1 MRPAQPVRVDGDA
14 SDWSSIPALVT
25 EETQA
30 GVAAPLSPLKA
41 VYDAGWI
48 YLLLQSADGAA
59 LDWTRKALSIGFD
72 TYDAARG
79 ERRLPAPADCEV
91 PGGVEFA
98 LVLRGPDASE
108 LLVTPAYLLR
118 HPAESGAAL
127 QLYSPTGPAGSYSAL
142 SLETN
147 RERYTRAGARIPAQ
161 RVFPGKL
168 RFGSL
173 DPAAPDF
180 DSRSDV
186 SIGSGGTIELRLPW
200 ALLNFA
206 DPSTASVLH
215 SPEGGRQFG
224 TLATPGIRLHVCVRE
239 IGPGTSGIPMA
250 PAFLPITPWT
260 QPEYVMQPKHGLE
273 QLRTAF
279 HTLAGTP
286 LARQPDT
293 DPQP

>member
-1 MRPAQPVRVDGDA
+1 MRPAEPVRVDGDA
-14 SDWSSIPALVT
+14 SDWSSIPPLAT
-25 EETQA
+25 AEPQA
-30 GVAAPLSPLKA
+30 EAAVPLSPLKA

-48 YLLLQSADGAA
+48 YLLLESADGAA
-59 LDWTRKALSIGFD
+59 LDWARTVVSIGFD

-98 LVLRGPDASE
+98 LVLRGPEASE
-108 LLVTPAYLLR
+108 LLVTPPYLPR
-118 HPAESGAAL
+118 HPAESGDAL
-127 QLYSPTGPAGSYSAL
+127 QLYSPAEPTGSYSAL

-147 RERYTRAGARIPAQ
+147 RERYTRAGLRIPAQ
-161 RVFPGKL
+161 RVWPGKL

-173 DPAAPDF
+173 DPAASNF

-186 SIGSGGTIELRLPW
+186 STGSDGTIEVRLPW

-215 SPEGGRQFG
+215 SPERSRQFG
-224 TLATPGIRLHVCVRE
+224 TLTTPGIRLHVCVRDL
-239 IGPGTSGIPMA
+239 GPGLSAIPMS

-260 QPEYVMQPKHGLE
+260 QPQYLLQPKHGLD
-273 QLRTAF
+273 QLRDAF
-279 HTLAGTP
+279 HKLAGTP
-286 LARQPDT
+286 LARQPET